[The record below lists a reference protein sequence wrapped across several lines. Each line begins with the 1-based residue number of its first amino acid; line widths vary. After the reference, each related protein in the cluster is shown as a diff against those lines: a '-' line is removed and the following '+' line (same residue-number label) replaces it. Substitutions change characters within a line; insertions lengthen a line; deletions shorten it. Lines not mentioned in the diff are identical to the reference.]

1 MTALEIGKKFSIIL
15 SAIFISACVSQ
26 VDRDLQISADGKQV
40 IYPAIAG
47 ESALSTLKRLTNIRT
62 KTEEFGQFVTA
73 INGIEGNGE
82 THFWA
87 FFVNGKKSREGAG
100 SYIAKPGDLF
110 EWRLIRRK
118 TENAPPIIPYGS
130 PRD

>member
-26 VDRDLQISADGKQV
+26 GDRDLHISADGKQV
-40 IYPAIAG
+40 VYPAISG

-73 INGIEGNGE
+73 INGIEGSGE

-87 FFVNGKKSREGAG
+87 FFVNGKKSMKGAG

-118 TENAPPIIPYGS
+118 RETAPPKIPDGS
-130 PRD
+130 PRE

>member
-1 MTALEIGKKFSIIL
+1 MMALEIVIKISIIL

-26 VDRDLQISADGKQV
+26 VDRDLQISADGEQV
-40 IYPAIAG
+40 IYPAIEG
-47 ESALSTLKRLTNIRT
+47 ESALSTLERLTNIRT

-73 INGIEGNGE
+73 INGIEGSGE

-87 FFVNGKKSREGAG
+87 FFVNGKKSMEGAG

-118 TENAPPIIPYGS
+118 RENATPIISSDS

>member
-1 MTALEIGKKFSIIL
+1 MTALEVGKKFSIIL

-26 VDRDLQISADGKQV
+26 GDRDLHISADGKQV

-47 ESALSTLKRLTNIRT
+47 ESALSTLKRLTSIRT

-82 THFWA
+82 TQFWA

-110 EWRLIRRK
+110 EWRLIQRK

-130 PRD
+130 PRE

>member
-1 MTALEIGKKFSIIL
+1 MEVGKKFSIIL

-26 VDRDLQISADGKQV
+26 VDRDLQISADGEQV
-40 IYPAIAG
+40 IYPAIEG
-47 ESALSTLKRLTNIRT
+47 ESALSTLERLTNIRT

-82 THFWA
+82 TQFWA

-118 TENAPPIIPYGS
+118 RETAPPKIPDGS
-130 PRD
+130 PRE